1 MESGPAASKPAIGP
15 RRAIARMAAIGAM
28 TALLALAAF
37 APAASATE
45 PNPDCDGV
53 NWTASVP
60 EGNNPYP
67 MLTVTVIFDGDPGN
81 CSMAFSMASYDTDG
95 PSWPESGTQKL
106 HDYMTA
112 TIDAANPSA
121 TLTVSLPDCFGQTDF
136 YLGSTK
142 YDGVEGPLPHY
153 PDVATPYGKIS
164 GSAGGDECAAPT
176 EQVQPTPTPTPT
188 PTPAEQTQPTPTPTP
203 NDQGT
208 GGSGGSTGGT
218 NVDLGVGGTVGITP
232 PPTDT
237 VSSSTTTDQSPSLPL
252 ILAVL
257 AGIVALGLFLTPA
270 TIRRTRR

>member
-1 MESGPAASKPAIGP
+1 MEPGSTAPQIGL
-15 RRAIARMAAIGAM
+15 RRAIARTAALGA
-28 TALLALAAF
+28 TAALLALAAF

-53 NWTASVP
+53 NWSASVAAG
-60 EGNNPYP
+60 ENPYP
-67 MLTVTVIFDGDPGN
+67 MLTVTVKFDGDPGN

-95 PSWPESGTQKL
+95 PSWPTSGNQRL

-112 TIDAANPSA
+112 TIDASNPSA
-121 TLTVSLPDCFGQTDF
+121 TLTVTKPDCFGQTDF

-176 EQVQPTPTPTPT
+176 EQVQPTPTPTPA
-188 PTPAEQTQPTPTPTP
+188 PTQQSQPTPTPTP

-208 GGSGGSTGGT
+208 GGSGGNTGGTGGT

-237 VSSSTTTDQSPSLPL
+237 VSSTATTDQAPSLPL